1 MACRTHR
8 DNEALINRFL
18 DSVWAEKGLRDN
30 TLAAYRRDLCL
41 FAVWLEATY
50 RQRLAQASRE
60 QLQAYLG
67 ARLRAGTQARS
78 SARLLSTLRGFFRWL
93 MRKHLR
99 PDDPSARIAM
109 PKLGKPLPDN
119 LSEAAVTALLN
130 APNTDTT
137 LGLRDRALLELLY
150 ACGLRVSELT
160 ELQGLQL
167 NLRQGVLRTTGKGEK
182 DRIVPMGEIAADW
195 LERYLASARPALLRG
210 NTDHHVFLS
219 NRGRAMTRQ
228 NVWALIRKYAAT
240 ADIHQ
245 HLSPH
250 TLRHAFATHLLNHGA
265 DLRAVQQLLGH
276 QDLSTTQIYT
286 HIANERL
293 RRLYAQH
300 HPRA

>member
-1 MACRTHR
+1 MACRTDP

-18 DSVWAEKGLRDN
+18 DNAWAEKGLRDN

-41 FAVWLEATY
+41 FAVWLRTTH
-50 RQRLAQASRE
+50 RLGLAQASRE

-67 ARLRAGTQARS
+67 ARFNAGVQARS

-93 MRKHLR
+93 MRERHR
-99 PDDPSARIAM
+99 PDDPTARIAM
-109 PKLGKPLPDN
+109 PKLAQPLPDN
-119 LSEAAVTALLN
+119 LSEDDVTALLN
-130 APNTDTT
+130 APDTGAT
-137 LGLRDRALLELLY
+137 LGLRDRAMLELLY

-160 ELQGLQL
+160 ELQGLQI

-182 DRIVPMGEIAADW
+182 DRLVPMGEIAADW
-195 LERYLASARPALLRG
+195 LQRYLESARPALLRG
-210 NTDHHVFLS
+210 NVSRYVFLS
-219 NRGRAMTRQ
+219 NRGCAMTRQ
-228 NVWALIRKYAAT
+228 NVWALIRKHAA
-240 ADIHQ
+240 AAAIDA

-265 DLRAVQQLLGH
+265 DLRAVQLLLGH

-286 HIANERL
+286 HVANERL